1 MLIYMIR
8 HGLTDWNAEG
18 RMQGQKDIGLNDI
31 GRAQASEIGRKLGQI
46 LGDTALDYDFV
57 SSPLSRTRDTME
69 RVRAAMGLPAE
80 GYCIDDR
87 LKELSFG
94 DWEGSTLP
102 ELARVSPE
110 RVAERARQKWSFI
123 PPGDDAESYEILS
136 WRIGAWL
143 ASVERPT
150 VCVSHGGVIRSCFRL
165 IGNVDEDEA
174 CEMNIPQDRI
184 LKIDLATASSAAT
197 IGWI

>member
-8 HGLTDWNAEG
+8 HGQTDWNAEG
-18 RMQGQKDIGLNDI
+18 RMQGQKDIGLNEI
-31 GRAQASEIGRKLGQI
+31 GRQQASENGRKLAQI
-46 LGDTALDYDFV
+46 LGDRAGDFDFV
-57 SSPLSRTRDTME
+57 SSPLGRTRDTME
-69 RVRAAMGLPAE
+69 RVRAAMGLEPGRYRMDE
-80 GYCIDDR
+80 R

-102 ELARVSPE
+102 ELAKVSPE
-110 RVAERARQKWSFI
+110 RVEERARQKWGFI

-143 ASVERPT
+143 NSVERQT

-165 IGNVDEDEA
+165 IGDVTEDEA

-184 LKIDLATASSAAT
+184 LKIDRDRREIAWMS
-197 IGWI
+197 

>member
-8 HGLTDWNAEG
+8 HGQTDWNAEG

-31 GRAQASEIGRKLGQI
+31 GRQQATENGRKLAEI
-46 LGDTALDYDFV
+46 LGDRAGDFDFV
-57 SSPLSRTRDTME
+57 CSPLGRTRDTME
-69 RVRAAMGLPAE
+69 RVRLAMGLPAGDYRLDE
-80 GYCIDDR
+80 R

-102 ELARVSPE
+102 ELAKVSPD
-110 RVAERARQKWSFI
+110 RVEERARQKWGFI
-123 PPGDDAESYEILS
+123 PPGNDAESYEILS

-143 ASVERPT
+143 KSVERPT

-165 IGNVDEDEA
+165 IGDVSEDEA

-184 LKIDLATASSAAT
+184 LKIDRDQKS
-197 IGWI
+197 IHWI

>member
-8 HGLTDWNAEG
+8 HGQTDWNAEG
-18 RMQGQKDIGLNDI
+18 RMQGQKDIGLNET
-31 GRAQASEIGRKLGQI
+31 GRAQASENGRQLEKI
-46 LGDTALDYDFV
+46 LGNAVGRFDFV
-57 SSPLSRTRDTME
+57 SSPLGRTRDTME
-69 RVRAAMGLPAE
+69 RARLAMGLPAD
-80 GYCIDDR
+80 GYRLDDR

-102 ELARVSPE
+102 ELARISPD

-123 PPGDDAESYEILS
+123 PPGEDAESYEILS

-143 ASVERPT
+143 TSVERPT
-150 VCVSHGGVIRSCFRL
+150 VCVSHGGVVRSCFRL
-165 IGNVDEDEA
+165 IGHVSEDEA
-174 CEMNIPQDRI
+174 CEMNIWQDRI
-184 LKIDLATASSAAT
+184 LKIEGNTEAGTAT